1 MKKNGLIMS
10 NETKNQILERLQNGT
25 SEEKYEIISNLTYSE
40 LDDDLIQTI
49 PNLLSDSDKGVRN
62 AASMFIINSQDS
74 RFSKYVVPFVTSK
87 DISIRNLAG
96 EVLLKLGSNAVDA
109 MIEFEHQDN
118 EHTLRFI
125 IDILGLIG
133 DQRASLFVMGILSTS
148 EDDNVILSCIEALG
162 NLHYEN
168 AVEILML
175 FYDRNELY
183 KPTIVEALGKI
194 GSTEALGFLTSK
206 FLNEDELTQY
216 SILESLGYLGN
227 IETFFFLLEQVN
239 NVCGPLVIPLIT
251 SLAKL
256 KERFSLDIPF
266 DNKMK
271 SLLVYTISEGTLENK
286 KVAFNLIESFDDKDI
301 LVASLSLYGEDPELD
316 EMIKSKLFRN
326 IEYVYREFGKI
337 ISNNPTNLRQLLNLF
352 IQSIAFIVENQIS
365 LNITMVE
372 IRSITQ
378 AVSGLLENPDEEIRK
393 SSMEILFYLDPETA
407 LLFTDTMMADEN
419 VWNRLRLVELLEG
432 VQSEKVIEVLEKLI
446 KDEDEMVRDRA
457 QFNYNLRINN
467 VSAN

>member
-1 MKKNGLIMS
+1 MS
-10 NETKNQILERLQNGT
+10 NESKNRILEKLLNAT
-25 SEEKYEIISNLTYSE
+25 SEEKYEIITNLNYTE
-40 LDDDLIQTI
+40 LDDELIKTI
-49 PNLLSDSDKGVRN
+49 PNLLSDNDKGVRN

-74 RFSKYVVPFVTSK
+74 KLSKYVVPFIASN
-87 DISIRNLAG
+87 DISVRNLAG

-109 MIEFEHQDN
+109 MIEFDHQNDDD
-118 EHTLRFI
+118 TLKFI
-125 IDILGLIG
+125 VDILGLIG
-133 DQRASLFVMGILSTS
+133 DQRASLFVMGILSAS
-148 EDDNVILSCIEALG
+148 ENDNVILACIEALG
-162 NLHYEN
+162 NLRYEN
-168 AVEILML
+168 SVEVLML

-206 FLNEDELTQY
+206 FSQEDELTQY
-216 SILESLGYLGN
+216 SILESLGFLGN

-239 NVCGPLVIPLIT
+239 NVSGPLVIPLIT

-256 KERFSLDIPF
+256 KDRFSLDIPF

-271 SLLVYTISEGTLENK
+271 SLLVYTINEGTLENK
-286 KVAFNLIESFDDKDI
+286 KVAFDLIESFDDKDI

-316 EMIKSKLFRN
+316 ELIKSKLFRN
-326 IEYVYREFGKI
+326 IEYVYKEIAKV
-337 ISNNPTNLRQLLNLF
+337 ISNNPKNLRYLLNLL
-352 IQSIAFIVENQIS
+352 IQSITYIVEYQIS

-393 SSMEILFYLDPETA
+393 SSMEILFYLDSETA
-407 LLFTDTMMADEN
+407 LLFTDTMLADEN
-419 VWNRLRLVELLEG
+419 VWNRLRLVELLEN
-432 VQSEKVIEVLEKLI
+432 VQNDKVIEVLEKLT

-457 QFNYNLRINN
+457 QFIYNLKINN

>member
-1 MKKNGLIMS
+1 MS
-10 NETKNQILERLQNGT
+10 NESKNRILEKLLNAT
-25 SEEKYEIISNLTYSE
+25 SEEKYEIITNLNYTE
-40 LDDDLIQTI
+40 LDDELIKTI
-49 PNLLSDSDKGVRN
+49 PNLLSDNDKGVRN

-74 RFSKYVVPFVTSK
+74 RLSKYVVPFIASN
-87 DISIRNLAG
+87 DISVRNLAG

-109 MIEFEHQDN
+109 MIEFDHQNNDD
-118 EHTLRFI
+118 TLKFI
-125 IDILGLIG
+125 LDILGLIG
-133 DQRASLFVMGILSTS
+133 DQRASLFVMGILSAS
-148 EDDNVILSCIEALG
+148 ENDNVILACIEALG
-162 NLHYEN
+162 NLRYEN
-168 AVEILML
+168 SVEVLML
-175 FYDRNELY
+175 FYNRNELY

-206 FLNEDELTQY
+206 FSQEDELTQY
-216 SILESLGYLGN
+216 SILESLGFLGN

-239 NVCGPLVIPLIT
+239 NVSGPLVIPLIT

-256 KERFSLDIPF
+256 KDRFSLDIPF

-271 SLLVYTISEGTLENK
+271 SLLVYTINEGTLENK
-286 KVAFNLIESFDDKDI
+286 KVAFDLIESFDDKDI

-316 EMIKSKLFRN
+316 ELIKSKLFRN
-326 IEYVYREFGKI
+326 IEYVYKEIAKV
-337 ISNNPTNLRQLLNLF
+337 ISNNPKNLRHLLNLL
-352 IQSIAFIVENQIS
+352 IQSITYIVEYQIS

-393 SSMEILFYLDPETA
+393 SSMEILFYLDSETA
-407 LLFTDTMMADEN
+407 LLFTDTMLADEN
-419 VWNRLRLVELLEG
+419 VWNRLRLVELLEN
-432 VQSEKVIEVLEKLI
+432 VQNDKVIEVLEKLT

-457 QFNYNLRINN
+457 QFIYNLKINN

>member
-1 MKKNGLIMS
+1 MS
-10 NETKNQILERLQNGT
+10 NESKNRILEKLLNAT
-25 SEEKYEIISNLTYSE
+25 SEEKYEIITNLNYTE
-40 LDDDLIQTI
+40 LDDELIKTI
-49 PNLLSDSDKGVRN
+49 PNLLSDNDKGVRN

-74 RFSKYVVPFVTSK
+74 RLSKYVVPFIASN
-87 DISIRNLAG
+87 DISVRNLAG

-109 MIEFEHQDN
+109 MIEFDHQNNDD
-118 EHTLRFI
+118 TLKFI
-125 IDILGLIG
+125 LDILGLIG
-133 DQRASLFVMGILSTS
+133 DQRASLFVMGILSAS
-148 EDDNVILSCIEALG
+148 ENDNVILACIEALG
-162 NLHYEN
+162 NLRYEN
-168 AVEILML
+168 SVEVLML

-206 FLNEDELTQY
+206 FSQEDELTQY
-216 SILESLGYLGN
+216 SILESLGFLGN

-239 NVCGPLVIPLIT
+239 NVSGPLVIPLIT

-256 KERFSLDIPF
+256 KDRFSLDIPF

-271 SLLVYTISEGTLENK
+271 SLLVYTINEGTLENK
-286 KVAFNLIESFDDKDI
+286 KVAFDLIESFDDKDI

-316 EMIKSKLFRN
+316 ELIKSKLFRN
-326 IEYVYREFGKI
+326 IEYVYKEIAKV
-337 ISNNPTNLRQLLNLF
+337 ISNNPKNLRHLLNLL
-352 IQSIAFIVENQIS
+352 IQSITYIVEYQIS

-393 SSMEILFYLDPETA
+393 SSMEILFYLDSETA
-407 LLFTDTMMADEN
+407 LLFTDTMLADEN
-419 VWNRLRLVELLEG
+419 VWNRLRLVELLEN
-432 VQSEKVIEVLEKLI
+432 VQNDKVIEVLEKLT

-457 QFNYNLRINN
+457 QFMYNLKINN

>member
-1 MKKNGLIMS
+1 MS
-10 NETKNQILERLQNGT
+10 NESKNRILEKLLNAT
-25 SEEKYEIISNLTYSE
+25 SEEKYEIITNLNYTE
-40 LDDDLIQTI
+40 LDDELIKTI
-49 PNLLSDSDKGVRN
+49 PNLLSDNDKGVRN

-74 RFSKYVVPFVTSK
+74 RLSKYVVPFIASN
-87 DISIRNLAG
+87 DISVRNLAG

-109 MIEFEHQDN
+109 MIEFDHQNNDD
-118 EHTLRFI
+118 TLKFI
-125 IDILGLIG
+125 LDILGLIG
-133 DQRASLFVMGILSTS
+133 DQRASLFVMGILSAS
-148 EDDNVILSCIEALG
+148 ENDNVILACIEALG
-162 NLHYEN
+162 NLRYEN
-168 AVEILML
+168 SVEVLML

-206 FLNEDELTQY
+206 FSQEDELTQY
-216 SILESLGYLGN
+216 SILESLGFLGN

-239 NVCGPLVIPLIT
+239 NVSGPLVIPLIT

-256 KERFSLDIPF
+256 KDRFSLDIPF

-271 SLLVYTISEGTLENK
+271 SLLVYTINEGTLENK
-286 KVAFNLIESFDDKDI
+286 KVAFDLIESFDDKDI

-316 EMIKSKLFRN
+316 ELIKSKLFRN
-326 IEYVYREFGKI
+326 IEYVYKEIAKV
-337 ISNNPTNLRQLLNLF
+337 ISNNPKNLRHLLNLL
-352 IQSIAFIVENQIS
+352 IQSITYIVEYQIS

-393 SSMEILFYLDPETA
+393 SSMEILFYLDSETA
-407 LLFTDTMMADEN
+407 LLFTDTMLADEN
-419 VWNRLRLVELLEG
+419 VWNRLRLVELLEN
-432 VQSEKVIEVLEKLI
+432 VQNDKVIEVLEKLT

-457 QFNYNLRINN
+457 QFIYNLKINN

>member
-1 MKKNGLIMS
+1 MS
-10 NETKNQILERLQNGT
+10 NESKNRILEKLLNAT
-25 SEEKYEIISNLTYSE
+25 SEEKYEIITNLNYTE
-40 LDDDLIQTI
+40 LDDELIKTI
-49 PNLLSDSDKGVRN
+49 PNLLSDNDKGVRN

-74 RFSKYVVPFVTSK
+74 RLSKYVVPFIASN
-87 DISIRNLAG
+87 DISVRNLAG

-109 MIEFEHQDN
+109 MIEFDHQNNDD
-118 EHTLRFI
+118 TLKFI
-125 IDILGLIG
+125 LDILGLIG
-133 DQRASLFVMGILSTS
+133 DQRASLFVMGILSAS
-148 EDDNVILSCIEALG
+148 ENDNVILACIEALG
-162 NLHYEN
+162 NLRYEN
-168 AVEILML
+168 SVEVLML
-175 FYDRNELY
+175 FYNRNELY

-206 FLNEDELTQY
+206 FSQEDELTQY
-216 SILESLGYLGN
+216 SILESLGFLGN

-239 NVCGPLVIPLIT
+239 NVSGPLVIPLIT

-256 KERFSLDIPF
+256 KDRFSLDIPF

-271 SLLVYTISEGTLENK
+271 SLLVYTINEGTLENK
-286 KVAFNLIESFDDKDI
+286 KVAFDLIESFDDKDI

-316 EMIKSKLFRN
+316 ELIKSKLFRN
-326 IEYVYREFGKI
+326 IEYVYKEIAKV
-337 ISNNPTNLRQLLNLF
+337 ISNNPKNLRHLLNLL
-352 IQSIAFIVENQIS
+352 IQSITYIVEYQIS

-393 SSMEILFYLDPETA
+393 SSMEILFYLDSETA
-407 LLFTDTMMADEN
+407 LLFTDTMLADEN
-419 VWNRLRLVELLEG
+419 VWNRLRLVELLEN
-432 VQSEKVIEVLEKLI
+432 VQNDKVIEVLEKLT

-457 QFNYNLRINN
+457 QFMYNLKINN